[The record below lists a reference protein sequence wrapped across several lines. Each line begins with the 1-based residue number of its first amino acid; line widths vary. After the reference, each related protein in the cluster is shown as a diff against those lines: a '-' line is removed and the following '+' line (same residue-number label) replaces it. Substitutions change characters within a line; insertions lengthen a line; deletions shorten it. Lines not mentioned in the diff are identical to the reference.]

1 MLTPSPCGQRCALPT
16 RAHDHRDHDR
26 ICRSFWT
33 QLVAP
38 TPTARADRREERARG
53 CAALRRRRFA
63 HLGRLEVSTGPGTV
77 QGNRHM
83 RLCRPA
89 QLARAS
95 AQSELATSSRRQGGK
110 RPASPGGQIGT
121 GAGALRTSDLDPA
134 GTPAAHAG
142 QAGDDATA
150 CAAIEGDPGVR
161 GGRTDAPAERRP
173 DKGTAAC
180 GCPGLPPTPCSIAH
194 GPIMRQWSHEHA
206 SSWTWRA
213 SLRPVRQAGDRQIS
227 ARPYRVSAR
236 SRTSLPA
243 RTRA

>member
-1 MLTPSPCGQRCALPT
+1 MIEFAEDSGHNWSRPA
-16 RAHDHRDHDR
+16 
-26 ICRSFWT
+26 
-33 QLVAP
+33 
-38 TPTARADRREERARG
+38 PTARADRREETARG
-53 CAALRRRRFA
+53 CPAVRRRRFA
-63 HLGRLEVSTGPGTV
+63 HPGRLEVSTGPGTV
-77 QGNRHM
+77 QGNPPHAAVQTGP
-83 RLCRPA
+83 CRPA
-89 QLARAS
+89 HRR
-95 AQSELATSSRRQGGK
+95 SRS
-110 RPASPGGQIGT
+110 SPGRRGGRAANARLRRGQIGT
-121 GAGALRTSDLDPA
+121 GAGASRTPTWTLLGRRPRMRDRQA
-134 GTPAAHAG
+134 MTPP
-142 QAGDDATA
+142 A
-150 CAAIEGDPGVR
+150 CAALDGDPGVR

>member
-1 MLTPSPCGQRCALPT
+1 MRGTQAKEI
-16 RAHDHRDHDR
+16 RAPGAAGGIHRPRDGPRKPPH
-26 ICRSFWT
+26 
-33 QLVAP
+33 
-38 TPTARADRREERARG
+38 
-53 CAALRRRRFA
+53 AA
-63 HLGRLEVSTGPGTV
+63 VQTGPVGPRIGAV
-77 QGNRHM
+77 GARHVV
-83 RLCRPA
+83 A
-89 QLARAS
+89 AS
-95 AQSELATSSRRQGGK
+95 GRQMHGF
-110 RPASPGGQIGT
+110 AGGQIGT
-121 GAGALRTSDLDPA
+121 GAGASRTPTWTLLGRRPRLRDRQA
-134 GTPAAHAG
+134 MTPP
-142 QAGDDATA
+142 A
-150 CAAIEGDPGVR
+150 CAALDGDPGVR